1 MKLDMS
7 GKPGGEDSTG
17 SAAGTYEQGDLECML
32 EHYLEAK
39 KIEADPA
46 LLATVKDYALSK
58 NRMISELF
66 DQPAKNA
73 PPKSIAD
80 LKAKYNKIVT
90 SDGDSES
97 EDEDAGEA
105 KEEPEDKK
113 AKK

>member
-7 GKPGGEDSTG
+7 GKPHGEDATG

-58 NRMISELF
+58 NKMISELF
-66 DQPAKNA
+66 DQPTKNA
-73 PPKSIAD
+73 PPKSLSD
-80 LKAKYNKIVT
+80 LKAKYNSIVK
-90 SDGDSES
+90 GDDEG
-97 EDEDAGEA
+97 DAEDAAET
-105 KEEPEDKK
+105 KEEPADKK

>member
-7 GKPGGEDSTG
+7 GKPHGEDATG

-73 PPKSIAD
+73 PPKSLSD
-80 LKAKYNKIVT
+80 LKAKYNSIVT
-90 SDGDSES
+90 AD
-97 EDEDAGEA
+97 DEDDEEEA
-105 KEEPEDKK
+105 EEEPEDKK

>member
-58 NRMISELF
+58 NKMISELF

-90 SDGDSES
+90 ADDETA
-97 EDEDAGEA
+97 EDDAGETE
-105 KEEPEDKK
+105 EEPADKK

>member
-73 PPKSIAD
+73 PPKSLAD

-90 SDGDSES
+90 SDDEDDD
-97 EDEDAGEA
+97 EDEDDAEEA
-105 KEEPEDKK
+105 SDKED
-113 AKK
+113 